1 MIWRAFHVKKRF
13 IKKLGQKIY
22 KAERWKG
29 ILQCRTWLDMKA
41 PRLRVNSSRR
51 ANQEL
56 SYHNICSL
64 LIIFRKR
71 GYLHQAGLEMGK
83 VRRKSGSQNTSW
95 EVMQWLKHLSNRKLI
110 RKVMWITTIY
120 YLVRTLF
127 QSICILLVFCT
138 VIYLKNM
145 LTWKVKTQ
153 LTSERELSWLQLIIF
168 FFCSKPSCIIIACA
182 VFNYLTYFFR
192 KTVIFCTFLFL
203 TFLLQ
208 FLFRHYP
215 HRPLFHL
222 GNQPSNQEM
231 RSGLAPTPPAAL
243 WWSRWWWIRLWWW
256 WWWYWWLW

>member
-1 MIWRAFHVKKRF
+1 MIWRAFHMKKRF
-13 IKKLGQKIY
+13 IKELGQKIY

-95 EVMQWLKHLSNRKLI
+95 EVMQWLKHLSNRKLN
-110 RKVMWITTIY
+110 RKVMWINNH
-120 YLVRTLF
+120 LLF
-127 QSICILLVFCT
+127 GPKVVLKYMYVSSWSFCT
-138 VIYLKNM
+138 VIFFSKYVNLKSENSINKWTWTE
-145 LTWKVKTQ
+145 LTT
-153 LTSERELSWLQLIIF
+153 IDHF
-168 FFCSKPSCIIIACA
+168 FVQNLAT
-182 VFNYLTYFFR
+182 VFNFLTYFVR
-192 KTVIFCTFLFL
+192 KTAIFSTFFFL

-243 WWSRWWWIRLWWW
+243 WWSRWWWIRLWRW